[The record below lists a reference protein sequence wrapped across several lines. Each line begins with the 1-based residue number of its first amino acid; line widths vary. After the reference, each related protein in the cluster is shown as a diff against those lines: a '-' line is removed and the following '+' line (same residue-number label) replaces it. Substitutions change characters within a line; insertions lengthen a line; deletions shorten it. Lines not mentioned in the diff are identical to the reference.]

1 MKIKINQ
8 LDEEVNEKN
17 VKIQQLKT
25 EVDQLHHQLVNR
37 HQESTSVNKISV
49 ECQTIEMSISYVTSI
64 KVYHV
69 NSTTFK
75 VDGQIIHSKSLY
87 SI

>member
-17 VKIQQLKT
+17 VKMQQLKT

-37 HQESTSVNKISV
+37 HQEPTKISV
-49 ECQTIEMSISYVTSI
+49 GCQTRKVSMIEALIRKLM
-64 KVYHV
+64 
-69 NSTTFK
+69 
-75 VDGQIIHSKSLY
+75 
-87 SI
+87 

>member
-17 VKIQQLKT
+17 LKVKQLKT

-37 HQESTSVNKISV
+37 HQEPTHG
-49 ECQTIEMSISYVTSI
+49 CQTR
-64 KVYHV
+64 KVSV
-69 NSTTFK
+69 
-75 VDGQIIHSKSLY
+75 I
-87 SI
+87 